1 MKLANYTPTS
11 RNILFQDVREEKVG
25 SILIPAKGTTF
36 SIPIGFDNSQVE
48 TKAWSSDDSSFKKY
62 KAIKTGKDCSEIKS
76 GDILVLLPGIR
87 PTPLELDGESYWIVP
102 EIQVIGYERG

>member
-1 MKLANYTPTS
+1 MKLASYQPTS

-25 SILIPAKGTTF
+25 NILIPQKGITF
-36 SIPIGFDNSQVE
+36 SVPIGFDNSQVE
-48 TKAWSSDDSSFKKY
+48 TKVWNSDDSSFTTY
-62 KAIKTGKDCSEIKS
+62 KAIKVGKDCAEIKS

-87 PTPLELDGESYWIVP
+87 PTSILLDKEQYYIVP